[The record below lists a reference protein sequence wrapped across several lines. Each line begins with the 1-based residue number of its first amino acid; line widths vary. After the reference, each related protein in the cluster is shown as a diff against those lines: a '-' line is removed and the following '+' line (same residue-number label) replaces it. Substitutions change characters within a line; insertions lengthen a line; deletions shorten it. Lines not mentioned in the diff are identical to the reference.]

1 MAAEFVHLHVHSQY
15 SFLTS
20 AVKLS
25 DLPGKAKALG
35 MRGVALTDVA
45 NMYGAIR
52 HYKSCKDKGLTP
64 LLGAEVFIPRTNAT
78 GAVDHLVLLAEN
90 HEGYKNLVRIVSE
103 GHLRSVHDYAP
114 AVTLDFI
121 SERSKGLIGLSG
133 CMAGLA
139 AQRILEHGAD
149 HAEPVLADLRDRF
162 EPGHFF
168 VELQD
173 HGFPEQP
180 VLTDILLKASG
191 RLNLPVVAS
200 NDVHFMS
207 KDDGVAQLYL
217 ECVGQ
222 GRTFVEAQPLH
233 HNSFEMYLKTPD
245 EMAALF
251 GGVPGALENT
261 LRVTEMCSALKLEL
275 GKPML
280 PQFPV
285 PDGYDTDSYFR
296 HLAREGLEQRL
307 AHFRTLGRTV
317 DETFYRE
324 RLETEL
330 NVIIGMKYPGYFLIV
345 WDFIREAKARGIPV
359 GPGRGSG
366 AGSIV
371 AYSLQITEIDP
382 IPYNLLFERFLNPE
396 RVSMPDFDI
405 DFCMARRDEV
415 IRYVAE
421 KYGVESVGQIATFQN
436 LKARSVIK
444 DVARAMGFAATEAQ
458 RIASMIPDKGQGKTY
473 TIDEA
478 LEVEPKLKALADSD
492 ARVQEL
498 LGHSRKLEGLTR
510 HAGMHAAGV
519 VISDGALTEHVPCFK
534 SDVSIVTQYDK
545 DDVEAAGLVKF
556 DFLGLK
562 TLTVIDVA
570 QKLVNARPDR
580 AQNPLD
586 LSKVGLDDKP
596 TYQLISSGETTG
608 VFQLESS
615 GMQQLLKRLQPDCF
629 EDIVAVVA
637 LYRPGPLGTGMID
650 DFIASK
656 HGRKAIRKLHPL
668 VDDVLA
674 PTYGVPVYQ
683 EQVMQIAQHLAGYTL
698 GGADLLRR
706 AMGKK
711 KAEEMQKQEQTFI
724 QGALARGV
732 AAEQSAAIFKEIEG
746 FASYGFNKSH
756 SAAYALITYHTA
768 FLKAHYPTEFF
779 AALMTAD
786 KEKIEKVVR
795 TIAEA
800 RAWGVAVLP
809 PDINLSDVD
818 FTVVYQN
825 PDGRGPIAR
834 TGRLRD
840 RLGPQIR
847 FGLGAVRGVGEAA
860 LETMF
865 EARRATGPFRDLFD
879 LATRVDSKRL
889 NKGVLE
895 SLVQCG
901 AFDSVLEP
909 SGVTRARAY
918 AAVDR
923 ALERS
928 RASSRD
934 RERGQTNLF
943 GMFDAPGKNGGAA
956 AAAGD
961 EYPAAVEWDRMELLK
976 RERAALGCYV
986 SGHPLFR
993 YQSKLPRIGAIGTL
1007 EVANQQA
1014 WSAVS
1019 VAGMVENYQERLF
1032 KGGSGGRAAFLEI
1045 EDQFGRVQAK
1055 VRGDRIDTYAH
1066 LLTGGEPVIVSGKVS
1081 FPMTEDPEEE
1091 REPTLLVD
1099 SVELLSDAALR
1110 ATRAISIRLDAE
1122 RTRRNDLEKL
1132 KELLAASPG
1141 SCPVELV
1148 LELKDGAQAVLDLPG
1163 TRVTPDGSLLGSL
1176 ERTFGGPVA
1185 ELR

>member
-35 MRGVALTDVA
+35 MPGVALTDVA

-64 LLGAEVFIPRTNAT
+64 ILGCEVFIPRTSRT
-78 GAVDHLVLLAEN
+78 GALDHLVLLAEN
-90 HEGYKNLVRIVSE
+90 HDGYKNLVRIVSE
-103 GHLRSVHDYAP
+103 GQLRSAHDYAP

-121 SERSKGLIGLSG
+121 TQRNKGLVALSG
-133 CMAGLA
+133 CMAGA
-139 AQRILEHGAD
+139 VAQRILEQGVD
-149 HAEPVLADLRDRF
+149 LAEPTLAEFRDRF

-180 VLTDILLKASG
+180 VLNDILLKAAG
-191 RLNLPVVAS
+191 DLDLPVVAS
-200 NDVHFMS
+200 NDVHFMT

-217 ECVGQ
+217 ECVGK
-222 GRTFVEAQPLH
+222 GRTFAEEQPLH

-245 EMAALF
+245 EMSALF
-251 GGVPGALENT
+251 GGIPGALENT
-261 LRVTEMCSALKLEL
+261 LKVREMCSALKLEL

-280 PQFPV
+280 PQFPL
-285 PDGYDTDSYFR
+285 PEGYDTDTYFR
-296 HLAREGLEQRL
+296 HVSREGLEKRL
-307 AHFRTLGRTV
+307 AHFRSLGKKV
-317 DETFYRE
+317 NEAEYKE
-324 RLETEL
+324 RLEIEL

-371 AYSLQITEIDP
+371 AYALEITEIDP
-382 IPYNLLFERFLNPE
+382 LPYALLFERFLNPE

-405 DFCMARRDEV
+405 DFCMSRRDEV

-421 KYGVESVGQIATFQN
+421 KYGVDSVGQIATFQN

-444 DVARAMGFAATEAQ
+444 DVGRAMGFAATESQ
-458 RIASMIPDKGQGKTY
+458 RIASMVPDKGQGKTY

-478 LEVEPKLKALADSD
+478 LEVEPKLKALHDSD
-492 ARVQEL
+492 PRVKEL
-498 LGHSRKLEGLTR
+498 LGYSRKLEGLTR

-519 VISDGALTEHVPCFK
+519 VISDGPLTEHVPCFQ
-534 SDVSIVTQYDK
+534 SADTIVTQYDK

-562 TLTVIDVA
+562 TLTVIDIA

-580 AQNPLD
+580 KNNPLD
-586 LSKVGLDDKP
+586 LGKLGLDDKA

-615 GMQQLLKRLQPDCF
+615 GMQQLLKRLQPDVF

-650 DFIASK
+650 DFILSK
-656 HGRKAIRKLHPL
+656 HGKKPIRKLHPL

-698 GGADLLRR
+698 GGADMLRR

-711 KAEEMQKQEQTFI
+711 KAEEMQKQEKTFI
-724 QGALARGV
+724 EGALAKGV
-732 AAEQSAAIFKEIEG
+732 PAEQSAAIFKEIEG

-768 FLKAHYPTEFF
+768 YLKAHYPTEFF

-809 PDINLSDVD
+809 PDINLSAVD
-818 FTVVYQN
+818 FTVVYQH
-825 PDGRGPIAR
+825 PDGRGQPGR
-834 TGRLRD
+834 TGKLRD
-840 RLGPQIR
+840 RFGPQIR
-847 FGLGAVRGVGEAA
+847 FGLGAVRGVGESA

-865 EARRATGPFRDLFD
+865 EARSASGNFRDLFD

-901 AFDSVLEP
+901 AFDSVLEKT
-909 SGVTRARAY
+909 GITRARAY

-928 RASSRD
+928 RSASRD

-943 GMFDAPGKNGGAA
+943 GMFASSNGNAA

-961 EYPAAVEWDRMELLK
+961 EYPQTVEWDRMELLR

-993 YQSKLPRIGAIGTL
+993 YQSKLPRIGALRTQEL
-1007 EVANQQA
+1007 ADQKP
-1014 WSAVS
+1014 WSAAS

-1032 KGGSGGRAAFLEI
+1032 KGGSGGRAAFFEI
-1045 EDQFGRVQAK
+1045 EDADGRVEAK
-1055 VRGDRIDTYAH
+1055 VRGDRIDTFSA
-1066 LLTGGEPVIVSGKVS
+1066 LLTSGEPVIVSGKVS
-1081 FPMTEDPEEE
+1081 FPMSEDPEEE

-1099 SVELLSDAALR
+1099 GVELLSDAALR

-1122 RTRRNDLEKL
+1122 KTRRSDLERL
-1132 KELLAASPG
+1132 KELLVGSPG
-1141 SCPVELV
+1141 NCPVELV
-1148 LELKDGAQAVLDLPG
+1148 LELNNGAQAVMDLPG
-1163 TRVTPDGSLLGSL
+1163 TRVTPDGNLLGGL
-1176 ERTFGGPVA
+1176 ERAFGGPVA